1 MSLIAQQAEAA
12 MQAARLHYQRV
23 LSEYGDRP
31 LTQGPLLVKNL
42 LRGNRGVPGGLTD
55 TSFVHPYK
63 GVQFNGDLSCDDAV
77 EQAKIPEAI
86 FWYMLTERLPTVE
99 ELRGFQQD
107 LGQRLEV
114 PGYAWDVLDALPPSL
129 HPMTQMQTVT
139 NALEGEAKFR
149 DAYLDGAKADEYWR
163 LMLEDSLDLIAWQHQ
178 VAAYIYRRAFGDGKR
193 IAPDAAHDWSEQF
206 VRMCGL
212 PDPDGHLTSY
222 MRVYFISH
230 ADHEATNASANT
242 AAIVNSTLATMAT
255 TLGATYGALSGPRH
269 GMANQESLMFIE
281 KVLEEFGGVPNE
293 TEIAQYI
300 DDLLDSG
307 GVLAGFGHAQLRD
320 IDIRFVVLTN
330 FLETIPEVANTNEI
344 IRCMRLIAEI
354 APEVLGKRPKIA
366 NPHQNIDFGSGA
378 VLSALGLKERNF
390 YTVLFS
396 ISRMWGVIAQAVR
409 ARAEGRPIMRPISL
423 TISMVEEAAKGGPA
437 VLDPY
442 FSADA

>member
-163 LMLEDSLDLIAWQHQ
+163 LMLE
-178 VAAYIYRRAFGDGKR
+178 RG
-193 IAPDAAHDWSEQF
+193 
-206 VRMCGL
+206 
-212 PDPDGHLTSY
+212 
-222 MRVYFISH
+222 
-230 ADHEATNASANT
+230 
-242 AAIVNSTLATMAT
+242 
-255 TLGATYGALSGPRH
+255 
-269 GMANQESLMFIE
+269 
-281 KVLEEFGGVPNE
+281 
-293 TEIAQYI
+293 
-300 DDLLDSG
+300 
-307 GVLAGFGHAQLRD
+307 
-320 IDIRFVVLTN
+320 
-330 FLETIPEVANTNEI
+330 
-344 IRCMRLIAEI
+344 
-354 APEVLGKRPKIA
+354 
-366 NPHQNIDFGSGA
+366 
-378 VLSALGLKERNF
+378 
-390 YTVLFS
+390 
-396 ISRMWGVIAQAVR
+396 
-409 ARAEGRPIMRPISL
+409 
-423 TISMVEEAAKGGPA
+423 
-437 VLDPY
+437 
-442 FSADA
+442 